1 MTGSKSYLQLGYILP
16 FEWANRRCEKT
27 RDVIVRHR
35 CLISLVL
42 LLPIV
47 IEGCSGLVSGAQ
59 NPAPLAHSVT
69 LSWTPSTSVVVGYY
83 VYRGTQAGGPYA
95 KLNSTPLAAAPY
107 NDSTVRSGLT
117 YFYVVTAVDSND
129 IEGAYSNEVSATVP

>member
-27 RDVIVRHR
+27 RDVMVRRR

-69 LSWTPSTSVVVGYY
+69 LSWTNEIRQRRRTITDRKST
-83 VYRGTQAGGPYA
+83 R
-95 KLNSTPLAAAPY
+95 LNS
-107 NDSTVRSGLT
+107 SHVKIS
-117 YFYVVTAVDSND
+117 
-129 IEGAYSNEVSATVP
+129 